1 MLLRSRKY
9 ITNNIRRYTHTH
21 SPSFNKKI
29 DTKVEYKVE
38 DEKLDKIMSK
48 LDEIDF
54 FIKCTY
60 FVLVV
65 PPIISF
71 FK

>member
-9 ITNNIRRYTHTH
+9 ITNNIRRSRHTH
-21 SPSFNKKI
+21 SQSSIKDPI
-29 DTKVEYKVE
+29 L
-38 DEKLDKIMSK
+38 DEKMNKIMSK

-65 PPIISF
+65 PPIISL

>member
-21 SPSFNKKI
+21 SPSSIKDPI
-29 DTKVEYKVE
+29 L

-48 LDEIDF
+48 LEVMDF
-54 FIKCTY
+54 LIKCNY
-60 FVLVV
+60 AISVL
-65 PPIISF
+65 PGLLLF

>member
-1 MLLRSRKY
+1 MLLRKY

-21 SPSFNKKI
+21 SPSSIKDPI
-29 DTKVEYKVE
+29 L

-48 LDEIDF
+48 LEVMDF
-54 FIKCTY
+54 LIKCNY
-60 FVLVV
+60 AISVL
-65 PPIISF
+65 PGLLLF

>member
-9 ITNNIRRYTHTH
+9 ITNNIRRYTHTNN
-21 SPSFNKKI
+21 SPSSIKDPNLNY
-29 DTKVEYKVE
+29 TVLES
-38 DEKLDKIMSK
+38 KLDKIMSK

>member
-21 SPSFNKKI
+21 NSPSSNKKLDI
-29 DTKVEYKVE
+29 TVE
-38 DEKLDKIMSK
+38 EKLDKIMSK
-48 LDEIDF
+48 LEVMDF
-54 FIKCTY
+54 LVKCNY
-60 FVLVV
+60 VVSVL
-65 PPIISF
+65 PGLLLF

>member
-9 ITNNIRRYTHTH
+9 ITNNIRRYTHTNN
-21 SPSFNKKI
+21 SPSSIKDPNLNY
-29 DTKVEYKVE
+29 TVLES
-38 DEKLDKIMSK
+38 KLDKIMSK

-54 FIKCTY
+54 LVKCNY
-60 FVLVV
+60 LVSVL
-65 PPIISF
+65 PGLLLF

>member
-21 SPSFNKKI
+21 SQSSIK
-29 DTKVEYKVE
+29 DTIL
-38 DEKLDKIMSK
+38 DEKMNKIMSK

-65 PPIISF
+65 PPIILF